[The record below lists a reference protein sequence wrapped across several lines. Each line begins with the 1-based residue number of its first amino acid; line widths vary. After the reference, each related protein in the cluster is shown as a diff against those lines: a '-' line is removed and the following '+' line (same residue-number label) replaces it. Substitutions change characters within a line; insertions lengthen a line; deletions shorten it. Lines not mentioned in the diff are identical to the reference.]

1 MLQPLEELQACKAPA
16 RKSINLNYG
25 SLPPQLVVLKALRSG
40 HFVLAAVCSMVLL
53 ANLLAI
59 ALAGLFNQD
68 SRQIWNA
75 TSFSPPFEAKFVSIN
90 GSIGPAT
97 DGFHGSVVSGAF
109 HGGQGQDQFLIAESN
124 YTSHTQLPA
133 WTDDR
138 MLYLP
143 FFSTA
148 ANTSTDDIEYQARTQ
163 AYGAELDCEELSFGI
178 NYYANLAKTPYD
190 DTNMYLNVSVSSGS
204 TTVNCSGENSLRPGP
219 LIDALTAGLACS
231 KGLSAAEFITQ
242 LAAGVNATQEEKDI
256 CTMSVVFGWIRVPD
270 GSCGGI
276 RDRDL
281 DASNSLFVRCRPR
294 LVAGRADVVVNA
306 KGQLVRKPQVA
317 RMDPYD
323 NDDELKQHF
332 SNDPMNLLSQSN
344 LYLFPI
350 TYSVLHND
358 TFASDTMNHFVIR
371 ESNNKRLVDP
381 NQSVPSFEDV
391 NRNLTATHSRLFAIW
406 LGANKENLLVSAQG
420 KGLPILSGW
429 TIEISQRL
437 FLSTIMFAIAEGI
450 ICTYAIVAILV
461 YLRRPGKYLARLPT
475 CIASIIAL
483 FAASAAIQ
491 DMTQTSRY
499 DKKERGEHLERLG
512 SRYGYGSYVGSD
524 GRVHIGIEKAPF
536 VRIRSNSTWF
546 EKKVKSFRS
555 SPGV

>member
-68 SRQIWNA
+68 SRQMWNA

-97 DGFHGSVVSGAF
+97 DGFHGSIVSGAF

-124 YTSHTQLPA
+124 YTSHTPLPA

-148 ANTSTDDIEYQARTQ
+148 ANTFTDDIEYQARTQ
-163 AYGAELDCEELSFGI
+163 AYGAELDCEELSFGT

-219 LIDALTAGLACS
+219 LIDASTGGLACS

-256 CTMSVVFGWIRVPD
+256 CMMSVVFGWIRVPD

-281 DASNSLFVRCRPR
+281 DASNALFVRCRPR
-294 LVAGRADVVVNA
+294 LVAGRADIVVNA
-306 KGQLVRKPQVA
+306 KGQLLRKPQVA
-317 RMDPYD
+317 TMDPYD
-323 NDDELKQHF
+323 NDDELEQHF
-332 SNDPMNLLSQSN
+332 SNDPMNLLSQ
-344 LYLFPI
+344 
-350 TYSVLHND
+350 
-358 TFASDTMNHFVIR
+358 
-371 ESNNKRLVDP
+371 RLVDP
-381 NQSVPSFEDV
+381 NQSVPTFEDV

-406 LGANKENLLVSAQG
+406 LGANKENLLVSVQG

-555 SPGV
+555 IPGV